1 MLVIIAIVVKVGVIV
16 ELSVLDIERMCM
28 HILYVFEC

>member
-16 ELSVLDIERMCM
+16 ELCVLDIERMCM
-28 HILYVFEC
+28 HFLYVFEC